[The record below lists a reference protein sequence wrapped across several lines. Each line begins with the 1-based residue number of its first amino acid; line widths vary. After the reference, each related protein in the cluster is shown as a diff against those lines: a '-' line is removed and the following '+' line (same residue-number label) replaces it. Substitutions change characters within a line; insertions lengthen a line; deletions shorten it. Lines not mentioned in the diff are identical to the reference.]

1 MIFSIHLKVEMSDIF
16 LVSKDLT
23 VKYSYFFC
31 VQRIL
36 FGEGLFFLTPV
47 RTKQWTRSTRKPD
60 WPSSTLQVLDRSEN
74 IQVGF
79 RVLISDYFQIQ
90 VDVRSAS
97 GHIYPTSEP
106 DLKNKKK
113 NKPYSLLV
121 KYFQRN
127 KKWKM
132 RKPQACDF
140 TCKCEERNEQEE
152 ARES

>member
-1 MIFSIHLKVEMSDIF
+1 MDPIHPK
-16 LVSKDLT
+16 
-23 VKYSYFFC
+23 
-31 VQRIL
+31 
-36 FGEGLFFLTPV
+36 
-47 RTKQWTRSTRKPD
+47 TRL
-60 WPSSTLQVLDRSEN
+60 TLQVLGGYEN
-74 IQVGF
+74 IRVWF

-106 DLKNKKK
+106 DFFKKK
-113 NKPYSLLV
+113 KKKPCSLLV

-140 TCKCEERNEQEE
+140 TCKCEERNEQEK